1 MKLAR
6 LSSVSIASCAAGLA
20 ALVSIGLMAHGD
32 MRAKQAEMAGLI
44 ELQNLLDSL
53 SAESDRLVLS
63 GGDAETAAAFRSEA
77 ASLQRQLRAIGD
89 EYPTARTARL
99 EIDRLIEALEDAN
112 ALPTEPAGEPSD
124 SRTEG
129 PLDIPQRAR
138 AIISRVARQGV
149 ALDTA
154 LHQLLRERQQAIA
167 TDATWIAG
175 SFAAAAL
182 AFGVLSLLAFGL
194 IHRRIGGP
202 VHELATT
209 IDRIRAGESD
219 LRAASG
225 GDSELAR
232 LADTLNRLLD
242 ERDASD
248 RRIAHQQQALED
260 RERMLTDSQRIA
272 RVGSWRLDTREE
284 RLEWS
289 DETFRIAGIDHA
301 AGEPT
306 PEGFLAM
313 VHAEDREHLRYIQAR
328 AHYEDTRHDLEFRI
342 VRPDGSIRRVHELA
356 ETGRDEKG
364 HIVALTGTIQDIT
377 ERHEAEQRLRQY
389 HHLIEAGS
397 DLFCIVDGDH
407 RYVLANDGYAG
418 LYGLTAETLEGRHLT
433 DVLSNDSY
441 RDEVAPRID
450 RGLAGESISF
460 EGERTYPDLGT
471 RRFLIRYF
479 PVPAVKGTQW
489 NVGAVM
495 TDITDIQQAEEQ
507 LREQAR
513 VLDIA
518 GRVARFGGWWVDL
531 DANRVHW
538 SDMVAEIH
546 AMPRGYEPTVEEGI
560 SFYAPEYR
568 DAIRQRF
575 TACAEQGIPYD
586 DEMQIL
592 DAHGERLWARVVA
605 EPVRDANGRIHSVQG
620 AFQDISSR
628 KEADREVERLNARLA
643 NTLESIS
650 DAFYSLTSDWRF
662 DYVNNAAA
670 RLLGRSPSDLPGKN
684 IWTEFPGA
692 VDTAIEHEYRRAM
705 RERVTVALEEYYEP
719 LETWFDIRAY
729 PTEDGLAV
737 YFRDVTERREMEEQL
752 RRREEEL
759 RDSRDELAAMLE
771 TRQMLINAL
780 PAHIALL
787 DADGTILD
795 VNEQWRHFGADNHN
809 PDPDAGLGANYL
821 SICDG
826 ATGECADEAAE
837 ARAGLAEVLDGERE
851 TVSLEYPS
859 HAPERARW
867 FRMMANR
874 LGGDRAPGAVVMHV
888 DITERKLAEQELNR
902 LAYQDALTGLR
913 SRNGFVQALADRLW
927 QTGWQYGA
935 MVIMFDIKRHR
946 DINNSHGYAAG
957 DRLLQMVAE
966 RVEAMAGEHALVG
979 RVGGDEFVVYLPIVL
994 RNY

>member
-289 DETFRIAGIDHA
+289 DETFRIAGIDPA

-313 VHAEDREHLRYIQAR
+313 LHAEDREHLRDIQAR
-328 AHYEDTRHDLEFRI
+328 AHYEDTRHDR
-342 VRPDGSIRRVHELA
+342 A
-356 ETGRDEKG
+356 
-364 HIVALTGTIQDIT
+364 DI
-377 ERHEAEQRLRQY
+377 
-389 HHLIEAGS
+389 
-397 DLFCIVDGDH
+397 
-407 RYVLANDGYAG
+407 
-418 LYGLTAETLEGRHLT
+418 
-433 DVLSNDSY
+433 
-441 RDEVAPRID
+441 P
-450 RGLAGESISF
+450 
-460 EGERTYPDLGT
+460 
-471 RRFLIRYF
+471 
-479 PVPAVKGTQW
+479 
-489 NVGAVM
+489 
-495 TDITDIQQAEEQ
+495 
-507 LREQAR
+507 
-513 VLDIA
+513 
-518 GRVARFGGWWVDL
+518 
-531 DANRVHW
+531 
-538 SDMVAEIH
+538 
-546 AMPRGYEPTVEEGI
+546 
-560 SFYAPEYR
+560 
-568 DAIRQRF
+568 
-575 TACAEQGIPYD
+575 
-586 DEMQIL
+586 
-592 DAHGERLWARVVA
+592 
-605 EPVRDANGRIHSVQG
+605 
-620 AFQDISSR
+620 
-628 KEADREVERLNARLA
+628 
-643 NTLESIS
+643 
-650 DAFYSLTSDWRF
+650 
-662 DYVNNAAA
+662 
-670 RLLGRSPSDLPGKN
+670 
-684 IWTEFPGA
+684 
-692 VDTAIEHEYRRAM
+692 
-705 RERVTVALEEYYEP
+705 
-719 LETWFDIRAY
+719 
-729 PTEDGLAV
+729 
-737 YFRDVTERREMEEQL
+737 
-752 RRREEEL
+752 
-759 RDSRDELAAMLE
+759 
-771 TRQMLINAL
+771 
-780 PAHIALL
+780 
-787 DADGTILD
+787 
-795 VNEQWRHFGADNHN
+795 
-809 PDPDAGLGANYL
+809 LGAL
-821 SICDG
+821 D
-826 ATGECADEAAE
+826 
-837 ARAGLAEVLDGERE
+837 RRDGEI
-851 TVSLEYPS
+851 
-859 HAPERARW
+859 A
-867 FRMMANR
+867 
-874 LGGDRAPGAVVMHV
+874 D
-888 DITERKLAEQELNR
+888 QEP
-902 LAYQDALTGLR
+902 A
-913 SRNGFVQALADRLW
+913 
-927 QTGWQYGA
+927 
-935 MVIMFDIKRHR
+935 
-946 DINNSHGYAAG
+946 
-957 DRLLQMVAE
+957 
-966 RVEAMAGEHALVG
+966 
-979 RVGGDEFVVYLPIVL
+979 
-994 RNY
+994 